1 MNTFQFHLYLYSVFS
16 IILQLLIVF
25 VLIFKI
31 NLILFYISGLF
42 QFSLIVLHFCN
53 FFLLV
58 FVILVNFVILVFHI
72 IIILTSPKL
81 TKTFLIIFD
90 LVNNNT
96 EYFLANCNVVL
107 LLLLALWPPLITL
120 HALCYVIVAEHT
132 FMLECM
138 YTCSTEI

>member
-42 QFSLIVLHFCN
+42 QFSLIVLHLCN

-81 TKTFLIIFD
+81 TKTFF
-90 LVNNNT
+90 NN
-96 EYFLANCNVVL
+96 F
-107 LLLLALWPPLITL
+107 
-120 HALCYVIVAEHT
+120 
-132 FMLECM
+132 
-138 YTCSTEI
+138 